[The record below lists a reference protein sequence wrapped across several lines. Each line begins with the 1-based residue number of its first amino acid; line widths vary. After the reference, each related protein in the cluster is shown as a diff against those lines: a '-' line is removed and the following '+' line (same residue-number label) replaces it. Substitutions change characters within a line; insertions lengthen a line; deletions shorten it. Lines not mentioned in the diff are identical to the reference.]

1 MSRYFYSFIDFK
13 SKVYPKDF
21 NKKYNI
27 CFEPF
32 LVNNVQSETLSK
44 RRVSKRQ
51 GIYSVPAR
59 RYGRRFYVQ
68 PYRWMNKKTGKT
80 GFAG

>member
-1 MSRYFYSFIDFK
+1 MSKYFYSFINFK

-21 NKKYNI
+21 NKKLNI
-27 CFEPF
+27 FFEPF

-44 RRVSKRQ
+44 RRLSKRQ
-51 GIYSVPAR
+51 RIYRVPAR

-68 PYRWMNKKTGKT
+68 PYR
-80 GFAG
+80 